1 MSGHLLSLEH
11 EVKVFDNLTS
21 GTMGHI
27 EDHLKNPHFELIK
40 GDIKDL
46 NILTDAM
53 KGSQIVIHFAAN
65 PDIAKAVKQPDIDFW
80 EGTYLTQNILEAMR
94 INGVSTI
101 LYTSGSGV
109 YGDMPNIEFS
119 EHYGP
124 CFPISTYGASK
135 LACEAL
141 ISSYAYMFGIQGRAL
156 RFANVVGAKQT
167 HGVGY
172 DFMRRLKINPKEL
185 QILGDGTQTKSY
197 IHVSDVISAMMFIFK
212 NITKAPF
219 DVFNVATE
227 DYITVNQIAKECLKL
242 SGIEKNDI
250 DFSYTG
256 GDRGWKGDV
265 PKILFDT
272 KKIRNLGWQNQY
284 SSLEAIQLSLESL
297 LDENNT

>member
-1 MSGHLLSLEH
+1 
-11 EVKVFDNLTS
+11 
-21 GTMGHI
+21 
-27 EDHLKNPHFELIK
+27 
-40 GDIKDL
+40 
-46 NILTDAM
+46 
-53 KGSQIVIHFAAN
+53 
-65 PDIAKAVKQPDIDFW
+65 
-80 EGTYLTQNILEAMR
+80 
-94 INGVSTI
+94 
-101 LYTSGSGV
+101 
-109 YGDMPNIEFS
+109 
-119 EHYGP
+119 
-124 CFPISTYGASK
+124 
-135 LACEAL
+135 
-141 ISSYAYMFGIQGRAL
+141 MFGIQGRAF

-197 IHVSDVISAMMFIFK
+197 IHVSDVISAMMFIFE

-227 DYITVNQIAKECLKL
+227 DYITVNQIAEECLKL

-250 DFSYTG
+250 HFSYTG

-272 KKIRNLGWQNQY
+272 KKIRNLGWQNQH

>member
-1 MSGHLLSLEH
+1 
-11 EVKVFDNLTS
+11 
-21 GTMGHI
+21 
-27 EDHLKNPHFELIK
+27 
-40 GDIKDL
+40 
-46 NILTDAM
+46 M

-94 INGVSTI
+94 INDVSTI

-135 LACEAL
+135 LACEVL
-141 ISSYAYMFGIQGRAL
+141 ISSYAYMFGIQGRAF

-197 IHVSDVISAMMFIFK
+197 IHVSDVISAMMFIFE

-227 DYITVNQIAKECLKL
+227 DYITVNQIAEECLKL

-250 DFSYTG
+250 HFIYSG

-272 KKIRNLGWQNQY
+272 KKIRSLGWQNQY